1 MERKMSGLVRI
12 KPKIDYAAVGTFLED
27 LKIGRRDEAKLTI
40 RGGFASA
47 HVKRADGRV
56 QSATLM
62 LTGEFRQM
70 TAFDPAGLS
79 PTRRAKLVKKL
90 YKDGLRQTA
99 IANLIG
105 VSQATV
111 SLDLNK

>member
-1 MERKMSGLVRI
+1 M
-12 KPKIDYAAVGTFLED
+12 FLSLSFFNSYE
-27 LKIGRRDEAKLTI
+27 
-40 RGGFASA
+40 
-47 HVKRADGRV
+47 V
-56 QSATLM
+56 
-62 LTGEFRQM
+62 TG
-70 TAFDPAGLS
+70 PLS